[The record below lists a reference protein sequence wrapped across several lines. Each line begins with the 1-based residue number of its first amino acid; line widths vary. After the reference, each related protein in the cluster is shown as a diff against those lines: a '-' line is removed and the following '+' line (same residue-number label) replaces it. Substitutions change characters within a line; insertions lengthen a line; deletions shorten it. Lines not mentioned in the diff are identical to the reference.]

1 MNNQSNQTTIKPLKP
16 AAPYVGGK
24 RQLAAKIIE
33 RINSVPHTTYAEPF
47 VGMGGVFLRRDQIPH
62 AEVINDLSGD
72 VATFFRILQRHY
84 PHFMEMLKF
93 QITSR
98 KEFERLREANPDTLT
113 DLERAARFL
122 YLQRISFGGII
133 KSRSFGI
140 DVQRPGR
147 FDVTKLGPL
156 LEDLHE
162 RLAGVSIER
171 LPYDE
176 FIRRYDR
183 PATLFYLD
191 PPYYGVE
198 DYYGKELFSREEFSK
213 MAKQLEGIKGKF
225 ILSLNATPEV
235 RDIFK
240 TFSIEEVPVNYTA
253 SQKVIKVARELIIS
267 NCAGHF
273 PQASAKEAKNG

>member
-1 MNNQSNQTTIKPLKP
+1 MNQYTNIKPLKP
-16 AAPYVGGK
+16 VAPYVGGK
-24 RQLAAKIIE
+24 RLLAAQLIK
-33 RINSVPHTTYAEPF
+33 RINAIPHVTYAEPF
-47 VGMGGVFLRRDQIPH
+47 VGMGGVFLRRDQMPP

-84 PHFMEMLKF
+84 AHFMEMLKF
-93 QITSR
+93 QLTTR
-98 KEFERLREANPDTLT
+98 KEFERLHATNPDTLT

-122 YLQRISFGGII
+122 YLQRAGFGGIVTH
-133 KSRSFGI
+133 RSFGI
-140 DVQRPGR
+140 DVKRPGR

-156 LEDLHE
+156 LEELHE
-162 RLAGVSIER
+162 RLAGVVIEK

-183 PATLFYLD
+183 EATLFYLD

-198 DYYGKELFSREEFSK
+198 DYYGRELFSRGEFAK
-213 MAKQLEGIKGKF
+213 MAAQLEGIKGKF

-240 TFSIEEVPVNYTA
+240 AFAFEEVSVNYTA
-253 SQKVIKVARELIIS
+253 SHKVTKLARELIIS
-267 NCAGHF
+267 NCTEDFRHV
-273 PQASAKEAKNG
+273 SAKEAENG